1 MLSYAPQMA
10 LVASFLCVIVLHA
23 WFTRRLIRLRDEA
36 LAERKEYE
44 RLRSDVLA
52 LSEEV
57 VEFKRGME
65 TNAVATKALEKEI
78 EDWQRK
84 IDSYVPESE
93 DAAF

>member
-1 MLSYAPQMA
+1 MFAYAPQMA

-23 WFTRRLIRLRDEA
+23 WFTRRIVRLRDEA
-36 LAERKEYE
+36 IAEHKEYD
-44 RLRSDVLA
+44 RLRGDVLA

-65 TNAVATKALEKEI
+65 TNEVATKALEKEV

-84 IDSYVPESE
+84 IDGYAPETE
-93 DAAF
+93 DAVF

>member
-1 MLSYAPQMA
+1 MLSYAPQMG

-23 WFTRRLIRLRDEA
+23 WFTRRIVRLRDEA
-36 LAERKEYE
+36 LAEYKEYG
-44 RLRSDVLA
+44 RLRNDVLA

-65 TNAVATKALEKEI
+65 TNEVATKSLEKEI

-84 IDSYVPESE
+84 MDSYSPESE
-93 DAAF
+93 DAVF